1 MCLSAATER
10 YQLRAV
16 GNGGQGEGAIDP
28 PPDFGRSVN
37 PTEISRAEY
46 VHHLPLQIFRFS
58 DGSGHSSLL
67 DVVVTKMIISED
79 YDGCTVD
86 NF

>member
-1 MCLSAATER
+1 MCLSAARER

-16 GNGGQGEGAIDP
+16 GNGGQGMGRLHP
-28 PPDFGRSVN
+28 PQILSDQQGRVC
-37 PTEISRAEY
+37 PPY
-46 VHHLPLQIFRFS
+46 YYLPLQIFRFS

-86 NF
+86 DF